1 MSEFDEKLNA
11 LLSNPDSMAQIMQLA
26 QSLSGQG
33 GGPAPQQQAAPPPPP
48 PPPQTPPS
56 PPSGGN
62 GDILSALSGGLDP
75 QMLTQEDHGAAL
87 QRAAQSAARG
97 DTSEM
102 ARMVSQIM
110 RSPEGAALVQRINKA
125 VQK

>member
-1 MSEFDEKLNA
+1 MDEKTKQLIETLKNNPGTVQA
-11 LLSNPDSMAQIMQLA
+11 LLRTQD
-26 QSLSGQG
+26 GQ
-33 GGPAPQQQAAPPPPP
+33 
-48 PPPQTPPS
+48 
-56 PPSGGN
+56 N
-62 GDILSALSGGLDP
+62 LMR
-75 QMLTQEDHGAAL
+75 MLTQEDHGAAL

>member
-1 MSEFDEKLNA
+1 MDEKTARLAEQLKN
-11 LLSNPDSMAQIMQLA
+11 NPAMLRSLMQ
-26 QSLSGQG
+26 SRDGQM
-33 GGPAPQQQAAPPPPP
+33 
-48 PPPQTPPS
+48 
-56 PPSGGN
+56 
-62 GDILSALSGGLDP
+62 LMR
-75 QMLTQEDHGAAL
+75 MLTQEDHGAAL

-110 RSPEGAALVQRINKA
+110 RSPEGVALVQRINKA

>member
-1 MSEFDEKLNA
+1 MDEKTKQLIETLKNNPGTVQA
-11 LLSNPDSMAQIMQLA
+11 LFRTRD
-26 QSLSGQG
+26 GQ
-33 GGPAPQQQAAPPPPP
+33 
-48 PPPQTPPS
+48 
-56 PPSGGN
+56 
-62 GDILSALSGGLDP
+62 DLMR
-75 QMLTQEDHGAAL
+75 MLTQEDHGAAL

-110 RSPEGAALVQRINKA
+110 RSPEGAELVQRINKA

>member
-1 MSEFDEKLNA
+1 MDEKTKQLIETLKNNPGTVQA
-11 LLSNPDSMAQIMQLA
+11 LFRTRD
-26 QSLSGQG
+26 GQ
-33 GGPAPQQQAAPPPPP
+33 
-48 PPPQTPPS
+48 
-56 PPSGGN
+56 
-62 GDILSALSGGLDP
+62 DLMR
-75 QMLTQEDHGAAL
+75 MLTQEDHGAAL
-87 QRAAQSAARG
+87 QRAAQSAVRG